1 MYMPHAISPVDL
13 ACACTTLRKAARSLS
28 RLYDDALAPLGMT
41 VAQFGV
47 LKAILR
53 EPGLPLS
60 RLADEMVMDRTSLYR
75 SLTPMVK
82 SGWIDIDAATKG
94 RAKNVTLTAHGRRLV
109 DEAKV
114 LWGDVQLRVVGAY
127 GARHWEALES
137 AISEL
142 TRVGV
147 SLAA

>member
-1 MYMPHAISPVDL
+1 MYMPHDISPVEL

-82 SGWIDIDAATKG
+82 NGWIDIDAAKKG
-94 RAKNVTLTAHGRRLV
+94 RAKNVTLTARGRRLV

-127 GARHWEALES
+127 GVRHWEALES